1 MKREKLNTINERDNE
16 FLLSDRIAKIRAI
29 NEQYNLLENWG
40 TSKGARLEKKIAEV
54 LKMQIMT
61 E

>member
-1 MKREKLNTINERDNE
+1 MIIDNE

-61 E
+61 D